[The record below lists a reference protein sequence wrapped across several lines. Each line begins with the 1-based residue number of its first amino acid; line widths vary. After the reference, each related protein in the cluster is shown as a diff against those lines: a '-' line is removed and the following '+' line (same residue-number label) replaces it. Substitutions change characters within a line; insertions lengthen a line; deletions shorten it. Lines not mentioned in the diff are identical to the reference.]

1 MDMHYSDNGKT
12 QLFSL
17 QDDGVQGEK
26 YVVRRGGEALITH
39 HGDESLTSRD
49 INNLLSESFSN
60 CVIFPRCA
68 G

>member
-39 HGDESLTSRD
+39 HGDESFTSRD